1 MSSFEPGW
9 LQQQTVDLKMANSL
23 REIGE
28 HKGRAELYGVHT
40 LHIIESLRL
49 MTAEHSAAA
58 SSRME
63 MIQNP
68 VEQANYLRL
77 ILSLQ
82 EKSVKIPVESRSILE
97 IHAELFRDS
106 GREAGAYKSVDN
118 QIVATRPDGTRFV
131 SFHPV
136 SAQNSPS
143 AVDELCRRYVEEEED
158 AEPLLLIGAFVLD
171 FLCIRPFAEGNG
183 RMAQLLALWL
193 MNRRG
198 YNVSRFVSVERVME
212 QKKSDFYY
220 ALYHSSQQW
229 HQSRHDINFWW
240 VYWLS
245 VLLDSY
251 REFTQRA
258 RALSKRRGVKTDMVL
273 SLIDSMQEGF
283 TIRQV
288 QQRVPG
294 CGIELIR
301 KIFKAEKAAGKI
313 KCMGRGPNAL
323 WQKKKIR
330 AAMPGQNKDAI
341 HRANNNVL

>member
-1 MSSFEPGW
+1 MSSFEAGW
-9 LQQQTVDLKMANSL
+9 LQQQTIDLKLADCL

-63 MIQNP
+63 SIQNP
-68 VEQANYLRL
+68 AEQANYFRL

-82 EKSVKIPVESRSILE
+82 EKATRMPVEPETILT
-97 IHAELFRDS
+97 IHSELFRDS
-106 GREAGAYKSVDN
+106 GRSGGAYKTIDN
-118 QIVATRPDGTRFV
+118 QVVATRPDGTRFV

-136 SAQNSPS
+136 TARNTQVSVEQ
-143 AVDELCRRYVEEEED
+143 LCRRYLQEE
-158 AEPLLLIGAFVLD
+158 AGTEPLLLIGAFVLD
-171 FLCIRPFAEGNG
+171 FLCIRPFTEGNG
-183 RMAQLLALWL
+183 RMAQLIALLL
-193 MNRRG
+193 MNRQG

-212 QKKSDFYY
+212 EKKSDFFY
-220 ALYHSSQQW
+220 ALYHSSQDW
-229 HQSRHDINFWW
+229 HQSRHDIGFWW
-240 VYWLS
+240 SYWVS
-245 VLLDSY
+245 VLLISY
-251 REFTQRA
+251 RDFTQRA

-273 SLIDSMQEGF
+273 SLLESMQEGF
-283 TIRQV
+283 TIRQI

-301 KIFKAEKAAGKI
+301 KIFKAEKAAGRI
-313 KCMGRGPNAL
+313 KCLGRGPNAL

-330 AAMPGQNKDAI
+330 AAVKTKNMDA
-341 HRANNNVL
+341 L